1 MDKPHKKLDLWR
13 AAIELAVTIYQVT
26 DLFPRE
32 ERYGLTDQ
40 IRRASSSVPSNIAE
54 GAGRQTRKEFINYLH
69 IAQGSLSEL
78 DTHLEL
84 ARRLGYL
91 GQDSWTALDGKV
103 ERIDKMLSGLI
114 RHQRGKGVKRVVVRS

>member
-13 AAIELAVTIYQVT
+13 AAMELAVTIYQVT

>member
-13 AAIELAVTIYQVT
+13 AAMELAVTIYQVT
-26 DLFPRE
+26 DSSPRE

-84 ARRLGYL
+84 ARRLGYF
-91 GQDSWTALDGKV
+91 GQDSWTALDGTV

>member
-13 AAIELAVTIYQVT
+13 AAMELAVTIYQVT
-26 DLFPRE
+26 DSFPRE

-40 IRRASSSVPSNIAE
+40 VRRASSSVPSNIAE

-91 GQDSWTALDGKV
+91 GQDSWTALDEKV
-103 ERIDKMLSGLI
+103 ERIDKMLSDLI
-114 RHQRGKGVKRVVVRS
+114 RHQRGRGVKHVVVRS